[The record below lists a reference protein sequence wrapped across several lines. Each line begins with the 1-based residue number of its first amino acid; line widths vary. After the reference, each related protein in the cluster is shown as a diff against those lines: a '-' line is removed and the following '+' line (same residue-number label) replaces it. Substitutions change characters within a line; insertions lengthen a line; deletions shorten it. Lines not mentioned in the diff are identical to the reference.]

1 MLAAGMAACAKSE
14 DAAPA
19 HEAEP
24 VAAAP
29 QAPAVAADKATNK
42 PVVERKLIQ
51 NAELHVEVASY
62 QEARRALDRELAHA
76 GGFVAD
82 ARIEHHDGEVSRAE
96 LVLRIPQKQLAAF
109 LADAAGFGKV
119 THEALHSDDVT
130 DSYVDIQARLN
141 NAKRLETRL
150 LELLANKTDGVKD
163 LLEVERE
170 LARVREQIEQFETQL
185 KRFDEQVALST
196 VKMQLTTKRV
206 YAAAPEPTLGERA
219 RETLASSWQALT
231 LFGRGLL
238 LFTVALVPW
247 LVPLV
252 LAGWAVR
259 LLVRRLRR
267 KRLPMPAS

>member
-1 MLAAGMAACAKSE
+1 MLAVGMAACAKAE
-14 DAAPA
+14 DAPA
-19 HEAEP
+19 AEP
-24 VAAAP
+24 AAAS
-29 QAPAVAADKATNK
+29 PAAAEAQAADKAAAK
-42 PVVERKLIQ
+42 PMQRKLIQ
-51 NAELHVEVASY
+51 NAELHVEVGSY
-62 QEARRALDRELAHA
+62 EEARRSLDRELARS

-119 THEALHSDDVT
+119 THEALHTDDVT

-141 NAKRLETRL
+141 NAKRLEARL

-170 LARVREQIEQFETQL
+170 LGRVREQIEQFETQL
-185 KRFDEQVALST
+185 KRFDEQVSLST

-206 YAAAPEPTLGERA
+206 NAAAPAPTLGERA

-238 LFTVALVPW
+238 LFTVALLPW
-247 LVPLV
+247 LLPLALV
-252 LAGWAVR
+252 AYGLRV
-259 LLVRRLRR
+259 LVRRLRR